1 MAASYENF
9 ELRFERTTIGY
20 KASVDTPAGQAQNEF
35 AAPFSEAEVDAFFKQ
50 VGEALNQAREIT
62 LSAPGSSVSL
72 GVFQKLGEKL
82 FNTVF
87 SGEVRDLLERTLGL
101 LEKEGKH
108 VRLRLHLNG
117 VPELAQLPWEY
128 LYHRDFLALSAET
141 PIVRY
146 LDVPQTIKPLS
157 VKPPLKILVVIAGPS
172 DYPKL
177 NVEAEWEQLQKALSE
192 LSSRGLVALKRLAKP
207 TVDDLQQELRREDYH
222 IFHFIGHGD
231 FDPGTRAGTLLF
243 EDEQGQGRKVPSQVL
258 KILLHDETT
267 LRLAIL
273 NACKGAR
280 TSKQDPLL
288 GMAQGLVT
296 AGLPAVIAMQ
306 FAISDAG
313 AIAFARSLYQAL
325 ADNVPLESALSEA
338 RKTMFANQ
346 PPNTLAE
353 WGTPVLFMRAEEG
366 TLLELAY
373 SEALSGLASLTELAR
388 TSPEVQRAVVSYRND
403 FTTARKDIDVLGNYK
418 DLHDQL
424 HQLQYNCY
432 SLIVSK
438 IRSVTTPASGA
449 VADELRSD
457 DALLENSEVT
467 LLNLIENIRRIIGKG
482 SFANYDTAWLSYLEQ
497 AHEALG
503 QTLLTWDISNLKRV
517 RSYLDR
523 VLNIQPSKINAE
535 LEFTAR
541 NLNLPQV
548 VKDMTALRDN
558 LSLLKLES
566 KTVMQFASGVEA
578 LMRLDERLASL
589 LRQHAAWQTIDTYLR
604 TLLDS
609 GIKTRLETDPD
620 LFKDDWRELIQG
632 KAAGLSK
639 DVADGLSGRL
649 NDYATKIE
657 EAMTQRNAALLE
669 RQLELYRRCV
679 GLRFF
684 RVDADLKTACDEL
697 RKVGEPLDA
706 LLGMLEVVT

>member
-1 MAASYENF
+1 MAYANL
-9 ELRFERTTIGY
+9 ELHFERTATGY
-20 KASVDTPAGQAQNEF
+20 RSRVTTPAGEGQGEF
-35 AAPFSEAEVDAFFKQ
+35 AAPFSETEVDAFFRQ
-50 VGEALNQAREIT
+50 IGESLNAREIS
-62 LSAPGSSVSL
+62 LSASNPAVPPEIFQQL
-72 GVFQKLGEKL
+72 GQKLFDTVFQGD
-82 FNTVF
+82 
-87 SGEVRDLLERTLGL
+87 VRDLLERSLGL
-101 LEKEGKH
+101 LEKENKH
-108 VRLRLHLNG
+108 LRLRLHLNQ

-157 VKPPLKILVVIAGPS
+157 IKPPLNILVVIASPS

-177 NVEAEWEQLQKALSE
+177 NVEAEWEHLQEALSE
-192 LSSRGLVALKRLAKP
+192 LKGRGLVTLKRLPKP
-207 TVDDLQQELRREDYH
+207 TVDELQRELRQGDYH
-222 IFHFIGHGD
+222 VFHFIGHGD

-243 EDEQGQGRKVPSQVL
+243 EDENGKGRRVQSQVL
-258 KILLHDETT
+258 KIFLKDEST

-280 TSKQDPLL
+280 SSQQDPLV
-288 GMAQGLVT
+288 GMAQSLVT
-296 AGLPAVIAMQ
+296 AGVPAVVAMQ
-306 FAISDAG
+306 FAISDAL
-313 AIAFARSLYQAL
+313 AITFARSFYQAL
-325 ADNVPLESALSEA
+325 ADNVPVEAALSEA
-338 RKTMFANQ
+338 RKAMFANQ
-346 PPNTLAE
+346 PQNALAE

-366 TLLELAY
+366 TLLNLAY
-373 SEALSGLASLTELAR
+373 TEALSGLASLTELAR

-403 FTTARKDIDVLGNYK
+403 FMAARGSIDVLGNYK

-449 VADELRSD
+449 VADELQSN

-467 LLNLIENIRRIIGKG
+467 LLSLIENIRRIIGKG

-497 AHEALG
+497 AHKALG
-503 QTLLTWDISNLKRV
+503 ETLLTWDIANLKRV

-541 NLNLPQV
+541 HLNLPQV
-548 VKDMTALRDN
+548 VKDMMALRDT
-558 LSLLKLES
+558 LTLLKLES
-566 KTVMQFASGVEA
+566 KTVMQFAGGVEA

-589 LRQHAAWQTIDTYLR
+589 LKQHAAWQTIDTYLR
-604 TLLDS
+604 TLLDN

-620 LFKDDWRELIQG
+620 LFKDDWRELIHGKVQG
-632 KAAGLSK
+632 FPQDS
-639 DVADGLSGRL
+639 ADGLGGRL
-649 NDYATKIE
+649 NDYGAKIE
-657 EAMTQRNAALLE
+657 EALTQLNVALLE
-669 RQLELYRRCV
+669 KQLELYRRCV

-684 RVDADLKTACDEL
+684 RVDADLKTSCDEL

-706 LLGMLEVVT
+706 LLGVLEVVT